1 VARRVFS
8 GLWCL
13 NDLLDVGFSLSSSLE
28 LLLLLASISLR
39 FMIFFGLRGDIVSK
53 ENRGD
58 FGSMES
64 DLSRIVTC
72 FEFRGDFVS
81 AESSGLS
88 ARLATTGNP
97 SGVTEIVLRIVL
109 GD

>member
-1 VARRVFS
+1 MACRVFS
-8 GLWCL
+8 GLQCL
-13 NDLLDVGFSLSSSLE
+13 NDLLDVDLSLSSSLE

-39 FMIFFGLRGDIVSK
+39 LMIFFGLCGDIVST

-64 DLSRIVTC
+64 NVSRIVTL
-72 FEFRGDFVS
+72 FEFRGDFIT
-81 AESSGLS
+81 AKSSGLS
-88 ARLATTGNP
+88 TRLPTTGNP
-97 SGVTEIVLRIVL
+97 SGVTEIVNRIL